1 MHCAVI
7 YCISAADCRLLPSA
21 AGRSISPC
29 SRCQGFTY
37 EHALL
42 RERVS
47 NFCATCSAGTTLAAP
62 VAVSKLSTIANFE
75 SCVFL
80 ANQSPLCSAMRVAC
94 CLMTLNMHYS
104 QKKSGANL
112 TRGSD
117 QNFPELRS
125 RVKVVL
131 SYCICELHVVHTLP
145 CHCPRLHIS
154 PLCKIVAQTCLR
166 FPKLSFG
173 SPGQRLA
180 TMH

>member
-112 TRGSD
+112 TRGSH
-117 QNFPELRS
+117 QNLPELRFLS
-125 RVKVVL
+125 PFGLFVGLVL
-131 SYCICELHVVHTLP
+131 PAL
-145 CHCPRLHIS
+145 CHAQQLWFHI
-154 PLCKIVAQTCLR
+154 VFLR
-166 FPKLSFG
+166 PEF
-173 SPGQRLA
+173 
-180 TMH
+180 